1 MFDSRVAVALVG
13 VWIAAVPLHGQLVA
27 STPGPAQDQSSSVAS
42 APTVRASLNKYCV
55 SCHNPRLKTGGLSL
69 EAMDFENVARGAEVW
84 EKVVRKVRSGA
95 MPPQGVSRPDRLTAD
110 SMVAWLEAMLD
121 RAAAAAPSPGR
132 PLVHRLNRVEYA
144 NAVRDLLAVD
154 VDAAALLPPD
164 DSIQGFDNIADALGV
179 SPSLLEAYLAGAAK
193 ISAVAVGDP
202 SIGPTS
208 QTFYVR
214 GDASQT
220 SHLEGLGLGTRG
232 GLLVRQTFP
241 LDGEYVFKVKL
252 LQTNLGGVRGLEYED
267 QLEITVDGERVHLA
281 PTGGVADYS
290 ASPDN
295 ATEVAMALDARLQAR
310 VKVTAGP
317 RVVGASFLQKSSA
330 EGGNRLQSFLRS
342 TLIATDHTGLPHVE
356 SLTIA
361 GPFNPTGPG
370 ATPSRARIFQCRPP
384 ADVKSGA
391 KNREEAACAKKIVET
406 LARRAFRRPVTPA
419 EVDRLLMFYQDG
431 RRNGT
436 FDRGIELAVRA
447 VLASPKFLVRVE
459 RDPESVAPGAVYQ
472 VGDLELASRL
482 SFFLWSSIPDEELL
496 ALAERHKLQ
505 DPAVVEQQVRRMLAD
520 PRAEALVSNFAGQWL
535 YLRNVRTTTPDKN
548 EFPDFDDNLRLAFQR
563 ETELLFGSI
572 IREDR
577 NVMDLLTADY
587 TFVNERL
594 ARHYGIPN
602 IYGSHFRRV
611 TVRDEARKGL
621 LGHGS
626 ILLVTSHADRT
637 SPVVRGKWVLDNL
650 LGAPPPPPP
659 PDVPALKDRTDDDGT
674 PHSLRERMEEHRANP
689 ACASCHKVMDPIG
702 FALEN
707 FDAVGAWRTRDAGA
721 AIDASGQLADGTPVN
736 GVVTLREALLKR
748 PEIFVG
754 TMTEKMLTY
763 AVGRA
768 LGYDDMPAVRAIVR
782 NGSQTGYRFSSL
794 VMGIVDSVPFR
805 MKTKAL
811 TASSTVRAEPAE
823 NLSPE
828 QRSLRSQPALR

>member
-1 MFDSRVAVALVG
+1 MFDSRVAVVLVS
-13 VWIAAVPLHGQLVA
+13 VWLAAGPAHAQIVA
-27 STPGPAQDQSSSVAS
+27 STPDRAQDEASRAASV
-42 APTVRASLNKYCV
+42 PTVRASLNKYCV
-55 SCHNPRLKTGGLSL
+55 TCHNTRLKTGGLSL
-69 EAMDFENVARGAEVW
+69 DAMDLENVAHGAEVW

-95 MPPQGVSRPDRLTAD
+95 MPPQGVSRPDRQTAD
-110 SMVAWLEAMLD
+110 SMVAWLETALD

-179 SPSLLEAYLAGAAK
+179 SPSLLEAYLAAAAK
-193 ISAVAVGDP
+193 ISALAVGDP

-241 LDGEYVFKVKL
+241 LDGEYLFKVKL

-310 VKVTAGP
+310 VRIAAGP
-317 RVVGASFLQKSSA
+317 RVVGASFLQKSAA
-330 EGGNRLQSFLRS
+330 EGGTRLQSFLRS

-370 ATPSRARIFQCRPP
+370 MTPSRARIFQCRPP
-384 ADVKSGA
+384 AGA
-391 KNREEAACAKKIVET
+391 RNTEEAACAKKIVET
-406 LARRAFRRPVTPA
+406 LARRAFRRPVTA
-419 EVDRLLMFYQDG
+419 SEVNRLLMFYQDG
-431 RRNGT
+431 RRNGP

-447 VLASPKFLVRVE
+447 VLTSPKFLVRVE
-459 RDPESVAPGAVYQ
+459 RDPESVAPGAVYR

-482 SFFLWSSIPDEELL
+482 SFFLWSSFPDEELL
-496 ALAERHKLQ
+496 TLAERHRLQ

-548 EFPDFDDNLRLAFQR
+548 EFPDFDDNLRLAFLR
-563 ETELLFGSI
+563 ETELFFGSI
-572 IREDR
+572 IGEDR
-577 NVMDLLTADY
+577 NVLELLTADY

-611 TVRDEARKGL
+611 AVHDEARKGL
-621 LGHGS
+621 LGQGS

-659 PDVPALKDRTDDDGT
+659 PDVPALKEKTDDDGT

-736 GVVTLREALLKR
+736 GVVTLREAVLKR

-768 LGYDDMPAVRAIVR
+768 LSYEDMPAVRAIVR
-782 NGSQTGYRFSSL
+782 NASRTGYRFSSL
-794 VMGIVDSVPFR
+794 VMGIVNSVPFQ
-805 MKTKAL
+805 MKTKAPMA
-811 TASSTVRAEPAE
+811 TNSVRAQPVGDTPGEKS
-823 NLSPE
+823 SPGS
-828 QRSLRSQPALR
+828 QPSLR